1 MSTCAKCGACS
12 TVCPVFR
19 TSGKESH
26 TARGK
31 LHLLDTLGLEKSSSV
46 FIDIFSACLLC
57 GACAAVCSR
66 KIDINKELLAARNS
80 FSSLAG
86 PHAYEKYLARKLL
99 DYPGSLTGLRIL
111 AKTCGKVLGDK
122 LPRDSGLRLRLAPF
136 EGDALPVP
144 DDGQHEEGG
153 AVNINTRASLVWF
166 PGCSA
171 RYLFPDILDS
181 CKSLFSQSSFVLQYP
196 DGLACCGLAD
206 CAAGDCASA
215 QKKARRNI
223 EVMGATEGPI
233 LVTCASCY
241 AHLKKYPELFI
252 HDAHWQTRAEEMAL
266 RVMELSEFLE
276 NQSVR
281 HSASGTEEEQKLRV
295 FYHDPCHLR
304 HETPSVDKARE
315 QLEKTGEME
324 VIELPDGPRCCGQ
337 GGLFYVAHPDIS
349 AAIRDQ
355 LVQDVLALK
364 PDVVTST
371 CSGCLMQWQQGLV
384 AAGSEIKVL
393 HLAQLLKEK
402 NGVEFFLY
410 QFSVIQ

>member
-1 MSTCAKCGACS
+1 MTCAKCGACS

-57 GACAAVCSR
+57 GACSAVCSR
-66 KIDINKELLAARNS
+66 QIDINKELIVARNS

-122 LPRDSGLRLRLAPF
+122 LPRDSGLRLRLALF
-136 EGDALPVP
+136 EGDALAVS
-144 DDGQHEEGG
+144 DDGQHGERE
-153 AVNINTRASLVWF
+153 AVNTGVSLVWF

-171 RYLFPDILDS
+171 RYLFPNILDS
-181 CKSLFSQSSFVLQYP
+181 CKSLVSQSSFVLHYP
-196 DGLACCGLAD
+196 DDLVCCGLAD
-206 CAAGDCASA
+206 CAAGDFASA
-215 QKKARRNI
+215 QRKARRNI
-223 EVMGATEGPI
+223 EVMGATKGPI

-241 AHLKKYPELFI
+241 AHLKKYSELFT

-266 RVMELSEFLE
+266 RMMELSEFLA
-276 NQSVR
+276 NQSVM
-281 HSASGTEEEQKLRV
+281 HSAPNTEEEQKLRV

-315 QLEKTGEME
+315 QLEKTGKME
-324 VIELPDGPRCCGQ
+324 VIELPGGSRCCGQ
-337 GGLFYVAHPDIS
+337 GGLFHVAHPDIS